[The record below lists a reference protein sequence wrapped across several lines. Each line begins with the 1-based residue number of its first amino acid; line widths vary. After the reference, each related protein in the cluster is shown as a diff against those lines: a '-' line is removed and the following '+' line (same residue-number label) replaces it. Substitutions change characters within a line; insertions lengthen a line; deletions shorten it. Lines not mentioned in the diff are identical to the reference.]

1 VRPRGRLCGAAV
13 THGALVPR
21 RAWLAGC
28 ALSFVLVMPR
38 FLVEARLAPPGL
50 LREELTWLP
59 FWAAYQLIHVLTY
72 PLAAF
77 AEAVVLLLVGLGLA
91 TTSEAL
97 IAAWPLYVGLGYVQ
111 WFVVLP
117 RLCERACRA
126 RPGR

>member
-1 VRPRGRLCGAAV
+1 M

-21 RAWLAGC
+21 WAWLAAC
-28 ALSFVLVMPR
+28 ALSLILMLPTAGSLFLLHPADLLSDEASWWMDLSPHEPLLFAVAQQLV
-38 FLVEARLAPPGL
+38 
-50 LREELTWLP
+50 
-59 FWAAYQLIHVLTY
+59 HVLTY
-72 PLAAF
+72 PLGVV
-77 AEAVVLLLVGLGLA
+77 AEALVMLLLVLGLA